1 MQCPQCARSV
11 SLWRRDLLTG
21 ICPACQAAPSPEIKA
36 RLGRRCRYALTAVA
50 LLAAVAVGLCT
61 PLLPVPLTD
70 SPFLSEG
77 WVRGDAQ
84 ARGRMA
90 RDLVSS
96 RQLMGKSP
104 AEVRA
109 TLGAPDIERFGARRS
124 GSGWLWGR
132 GRHSG
137 PTCPIWSSGSER
149 AMRCSRSPSSRGKR
163 CSRRSGACRPWQ
175 PRRRTRR
182 YTGPA
187 GHAGVPRVVGPSAP
201 PGGELVRSADRLF
214 TRRRFLMKVCILIA
228 VGACLSLA
236 EDGPKEKAVKADLD
250 KLQGS
255 WQLVSAEF
263 DGEKATADSVR
274 LISMGIRDNKLTIH
288 RANVKEVVVPIPF
301 TIDPTKKPK
310 TFDQQPRDG
319 KEIHG
324 IFDLDGD
331 ILKICTAAPG
341 KGRPTEFAA
350 KRGTEQRLRVFKRIK

>member
-1 MQCPQCARSV
+1 
-11 SLWRRDLLTG
+11 
-21 ICPACQAAPSPEIKA
+21 
-36 RLGRRCRYALTAVA
+36 
-50 LLAAVAVGLCT
+50 
-61 PLLPVPLTD
+61 
-70 SPFLSEG
+70 
-77 WVRGDAQ
+77 
-84 ARGRMA
+84 
-90 RDLVSS
+90 
-96 RQLMGKSP
+96 
-104 AEVRA
+104 
-109 TLGAPDIERFGARRS
+109 
-124 GSGWLWGR
+124 
-132 GRHSG
+132 
-137 PTCPIWSSGSER
+137 
-149 AMRCSRSPSSRGKR
+149 
-163 CSRRSGACRPWQ
+163 
-175 PRRRTRR
+175 
-182 YTGPA
+182 
-187 GHAGVPRVVGPSAP
+187 
-201 PGGELVRSADRLF
+201 
-214 TRRRFLMKVCILIA
+214 MKVCILIA